1 MAVTATGGEPVW
13 LTQINAGNRANVGQG
28 DIGNEFSLLM
38 PATLTYALQSGK
50 FSADERFAAPPAH
63 YN

>member
-13 LTQINAGNRANVGQG
+13 LMQINAGNRADVGQG

-38 PATLTYALQSGK
+38 PATLIYALQSGK
-50 FSADERFAAPPAH
+50 IFG
-63 YN
+63 